1 MNPVSSALNA
11 SAHGGTPMTDLDEEE
26 WMISIVRWAH
36 LVAAWL
42 YVAGVLLQGYLA
54 GVALT
59 QLGGS
64 GDFAT
69 HVGLGYSLIGLLA
82 LAVPV
87 FAIIG
92 RFPRAQVGWSGLL
105 LLLYIVQ
112 AVLPVLRTSSPA
124 IAALHSANAMI
135 MLVLGVVV
143 AVSARRHMTATAGA

>member
-1 MNPVSSALNA
+1 
-11 SAHGGTPMTDLDEEE
+11 
-26 WMISIVRWAH
+26 MIAIARWAH
-36 LVAAWL
+36 LVTAWL

-54 GVALT
+54 GVALA

-69 HVGLGYSLIGLLA
+69 HVGIGYSLMGLLA

-92 RFPRAQVGWSGLL
+92 RFPRAQIGWSGLL

-112 AVLPVLRTSSPA
+112 TVLPVLRSSSPA
-124 IAALHSANAMI
+124 IAALHPATAMI
-135 MLVLGVVV
+135 MFVLGIVV
-143 AVSARRHMTATAGA
+143 AVAARRYMTATASA